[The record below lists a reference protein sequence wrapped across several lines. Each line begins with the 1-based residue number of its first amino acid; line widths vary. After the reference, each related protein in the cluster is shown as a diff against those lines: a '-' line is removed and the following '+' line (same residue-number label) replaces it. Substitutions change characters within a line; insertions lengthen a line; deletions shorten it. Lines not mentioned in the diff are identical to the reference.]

1 MRFLSHSVVLA
12 GVTDIS
18 EHPAILQTNASHPAA
33 CDMQAV
39 DFDEDGDLDLVM
51 SKGPDPPREELDRI
65 PSVEI
70 TESLMQEVAEFFALV
85 PPLCFERYFE
95 RVLDELE
102 ERTGEQN
109 PLQAFPDQVQQI
121 ADLDG
126 DGRLDVLVAV
136 TNSGEKTRRWRYF
149 RRAAAGTFVEP
160 WENPLAEIQPS
171 SQKIHVADW
180 NSDGLPDV
188 LFVGTRW
195 RLRVWS
201 YYQHVV
207 DRDLRR
213 NSHFKMYE
221 DIHLSP
227 LSSFVVQDWNED
239 GFEDVMVV
247 QQQSVLIRWRR
258 VWKLRRYEFQPRHM
272 KEVLGFSLNVN
283 STVVPAY
290 DHHVDLSGFALVDWD
305 RDGALDLLIA
315 SEIDGK
321 LHFYPNLGEE
331 SAEHPFKNIQLKKQ
345 PDQDRTIWI
354 FAKPM
359 VVMVTSIYF
368 WVPRMDAILN
378 TWQME
383 VYVKSKALW

>member
-1 MRFLSHSVVLA
+1 MRPDILMCTWTFEFRATVRFLSHSVVLA

-195 RLRVWS
+195 R
-201 YYQHVV
+201 
-207 DRDLRR
+207 
-213 NSHFKMYE
+213 
-221 DIHLSP
+221 
-227 LSSFVVQDWNED
+227 
-239 GFEDVMVV
+239 
-247 QQQSVLIRWRR
+247 
-258 VWKLRRYEFQPRHM
+258 
-272 KEVLGFSLNVN
+272 
-283 STVVPAY
+283 
-290 DHHVDLSGFALVDWD
+290 
-305 RDGALDLLIA
+305 
-315 SEIDGK
+315 
-321 LHFYPNLGEE
+321 
-331 SAEHPFKNIQLKKQ
+331 
-345 PDQDRTIWI
+345 
-354 FAKPM
+354 
-359 VVMVTSIYF
+359 
-368 WVPRMDAILN
+368 
-378 TWQME
+378 
-383 VYVKSKALW
+383 

>member
-1 MRFLSHSVVLA
+1 MTNLSIWDGFEVADWDGDRQLFDSYFFLRKRVRFLFYHRRKFKIVCSIHFLLQIFPLSFAGDMKLDILMCTVKWRFRTATVRFLSHSVVLA
-12 GVTDIS
+12 GVTNIS
-18 EHPAILQTNASHPAA
+18 EHPAILQTNDSDATP
-33 CDMQAV
+33 CNMQAV

-51 SKGPDPPREELDRI
+51 SKGLDPPDVEKHLETTEELL
-65 PSVEI
+65 
-70 TESLMQEVAEFFALV
+70 ESAEEFWQLFSSLL
-85 PPLCFERYFE
+85 PLRFERYFE

-160 WENPLAEIQPS
+160 WENPLAGIEIPDS
-171 SQKIHVADW
+171 FCSGLSQQEIHVADW
-180 NSDGLPDV
+180 NSDGLPDILV
-188 LFVGTRW
+188 VDSFLGLGIRDFRD
-195 RLRVWS
+195 LRVWS

-247 QQQSVLIRWRR
+247 QSAIVVRR
-258 VWKLRRYEFQPRHM
+258 KLGDGDGSGSYAGMNFSQGHM
-272 KEVLGFSLNVN
+272 KEVVGFSLNVN
-283 STVVPAY
+283 
-290 DHHVDLSGFALVDWD
+290 G
-305 RDGALDLLIA
+305 
-315 SEIDGK
+315 
-321 LHFYPNLGEE
+321 
-331 SAEHPFKNIQLKKQ
+331 
-345 PDQDRTIWI
+345 
-354 FAKPM
+354 
-359 VVMVTSIYF
+359 
-368 WVPRMDAILN
+368 
-378 TWQME
+378 
-383 VYVKSKALW
+383 